1 MLKSLRYLISGT
13 DHKMRPEAFKH
24 MFPVPDHAEI
34 MTRLRR
40 PEGKTDIILDTDTFN
55 EIDDQFALAY
65 LLRSTESVEFQA
77 ITAAPFYRDPR
88 DGVCLSSDPKDG
100 MEKSY
105 VEILRI
111 LELCGRQ
118 DLAGKVFKGSEH
130 YLQDEI
136 TPVDSSAAD
145 AIIEISRRYSKENP
159 LFVLAIGVGT
169 NVASAL
175 LKDPTLT
182 ERCVVVWLAGHCHQF
197 NDCTDFNIAQDLH
210 AARVIFGCGVPLV
223 QFPMFGCVAE
233 FRFTKPELEYWF
245 RGKNALCDYLLDTAY
260 TYAARKFSY
269 EGWSKPLWD
278 LAAVSWV
285 VHGDFLKSAVVPAPV
300 PTYDYGYSQDM
311 TRHPMC
317 YVYAINKDI
326 LTADVAKKL
335 TA

>member
-1 MLKSLRYLISGT
+1 MKS
-13 DHKMRPEAFKH
+13 EAFKKL
-24 MFPVPDHAEI
+24 FPIPDHTDLI
-34 MTRLRR
+34 TRLKR
-40 PEGKTDIILDTDTFN
+40 PCTKTDIILDTDTFN

-65 LLRSTESVEFQA
+65 LLKSEESVSFQA

-105 VEILRI
+105 DEILRI
-111 LELCGRQ
+111 LDLCGRS
-118 DLAGKVFKGSEH
+118 DLAEHVYKGSET
-130 YLQDEI
+130 YLPDEI
-136 TPVDSSAAD
+136 TPVESPAAD
-145 AIIEISRRYSKENP
+145 AIIEISRRYTRNAP
-159 LFVLAIGVGT
+159 LYILAIGVGT

-197 NDCTDFNIAQDLH
+197 NDCTDFNIAQDIY
-210 AARVIFGCGVPLV
+210 AARIIFGCGVPFV
-223 QFPMFGCVAE
+223 QFPMFGCVSE
-233 FRFTKPELEYWF
+233 FRFCKPELEYWF
-245 RGKNALCDYLLDTAY
+245 RGKNELCNYLLDTAY
-260 TYAARKFSY
+260 TYAARKFNY

-300 PTYDYGYSQDM
+300 PTFDYGYSQDI
-311 TRHPMC
+311 TRHPMQ

-326 LTADVAKKL
+326 LIADVAKKL
-335 TA
+335 AG